1 MIKKIIIGIIIATIF
16 SLCAAGFIYAYQK
29 EQSGLNAAVLAADDK
44 NDSAVSS
51 AENKYQYS
59 NTYGKTEKNG
69 NCESENNCYSWQHKH
84 NLINKNCDEDNC
96 FKYNYRYQ
104 NSNVECESSFF
115 DDQPRTS
122 DKNEC
127 KNIRNDKR

>member
-1 MIKKIIIGIIIATIF
+1 MIKKIIIGIIIATVF
-16 SLCAAGFIYAYQK
+16 SLGAAGFIYAYQK

-51 AENKYQYS
+51 AGNKYQYS
-59 NTYGKTEKNG
+59 NTYGKTEKNS

-84 NLINKNCDEDNC
+84 NLINENCDEDNC

-104 NSNVECESSFF
+104 NSNTGGENPFSYNQDPKQQQE
-115 DDQPRTS
+115 
-122 DKNEC
+122 
-127 KNIRNDKR
+127 

>member
-1 MIKKIIIGIIIATIF
+1 MIKKIIIGIIIATVF
-16 SLCAAGFIYAYQK
+16 SLGAAGFIYAYQK

-51 AENKYQYS
+51 AGNKYQYS
-59 NTYGKTEKNG
+59 NTYGKTEKNS

-84 NLINKNCDEDNC
+84 NLINENCDEDNC